1 MISADYYTWIASH
14 GLLHTARFSLN
25 LHQTYIKLKLTP
37 RGAEIVEGW
46 NMMTLRDEGTW
57 QHPGE
62 GGQQGR
68 EVVAGGRAG
77 TCGAGAG
84 CTHRLGRGTVW
95 GGLGQTRPVAV
106 ELAGSLTVT

>member
-1 MISADYYTWIASH
+1 M
-14 GLLHTARFSLN
+14 
-25 LHQTYIKLKLTP
+25 KLKLTP
-37 RGAEIVEGW
+37 REAEIIEGW
-46 NMMTLRDEGTW
+46 NIITRRDEGTW
-57 QHPGE
+57 LHPGE

-77 TCGAGAG
+77 TCGAGVG

>member
-1 MISADYYTWIASH
+1 M
-14 GLLHTARFSLN
+14 
-25 LHQTYIKLKLTP
+25 KLKLTP
-37 RGAEIVEGW
+37 REAEIIEGW
-46 NMMTLRDEGTW
+46 NIITRRDEGTW
-57 QHPGE
+57 LHPGE